1 VESSTGA
8 VSGEDAQVKILVAG
22 ASGLIGQP
30 LVRRLRADG
39 HDVVQLVRREPR
51 RPGEARWDP
60 GAGTIDAAALDGVD
74 AVVNL
79 AGAGVGDRRWTPE
92 YQRVIRDSRLQ
103 ATRTLATA
111 VAERRPRPRVLLNA
125 SAIGYYGDRGDE
137 PLTEASGPGR
147 SFLAGVVRD
156 WEAATTPARDAGVRV
171 TLLRT
176 GLVMAPHGGAF
187 GRLLPLFRLGL
198 GGRLGNGRMWWSWI
212 TLEDQIGAIRFLLEQ
227 EVAGPVNLTG
237 PAPARNAEVTRALAG
252 ALHRPALFAVPPVA
266 LRVGRGRLAEDLRAS
281 QRVLPER
288 LLEAGYA
295 FRHPDLAG
303 ACSWLAAG

>member
-1 VESSTGA
+1 VR
-8 VSGEDAQVKILVAG
+8 ILVTG
-22 ASGLIGQP
+22 ASGLVGQP

-39 HDVVQLVRREPR
+39 HEVVQLVRREPR

-92 YQRVIRDSRLQ
+92 YQRVIRDSRVQ

-111 VAERRPRPRVLLNA
+111 LAGLRTRPRVLLNA
-125 SAIGYYGDRGDE
+125 SAIGYYGHRGDE

-147 SFLAGVVRD
+147 SFLAGVVCD
-156 WEAATTPARDAGVRV
+156 WEGATTPAREAGIRV
-171 TLLRT
+171 TLLRS
-176 GLVMAPHGGAF
+176 GLVMAPRGGAF

-198 GGRLGNGRMWWSWI
+198 GGRLGDGGMWWSWI
-212 TLEDQIGAIRFLLEQ
+212 TLEDEIGAIRFLLERDV
-227 EVAGPVNLTG
+227 EGPVNLTG
-237 PAPARNAEVTRALAG
+237 PEPARNAEVTRALAA
-252 ALHRPALFAVPPVA
+252 ALHRPAPFSVPPVA
-266 LRVGRGRLAEDLRAS
+266 LRVGLGGFAEEVLAS

-288 LLEAGYA
+288 LLAAGYT
-295 FRHPDLAG
+295 FRQPDLAA
-303 ACSWLAAG
+303 ACRWLTAA